1 VIILNIIGETS
12 LSVARLQALIIIL
25 VHRYIYKMHIIK
37 YDKYIKSN

>member
-25 VHRYIYKMHIIK
+25 FIDIYKMHIIK